1 MLGLTLREVLS
12 QHPAMLRAV
21 RGLKAVENP
30 STSFFLLS
38 NSNTVY
44 IDTILKVRPLALIF
58 PFRDERLLISI
69 SSPSS
74 KHRNLT
80 DFFARITTNPS
91 AYDENGRLIIRRRVD
106 PAGPQHTCKVGCSA
120 NMCKGASS

>member
-1 MLGLTLREVLS
+1 
-12 QHPAMLRAV
+12 MLRAV

-44 IDTILKVRPLALIF
+44 IDTILKVRPLALNF
-58 PFRDERLLISI
+58 LPRDARVERLLISV
-69 SSPSS
+69 SSPSLQ
-74 KHRNLT
+74 HRNLT

-120 NMCKGASS
+120 NMCKGCVLFIH